1 MLGVFYVAF
10 DAGFNKFFASDYLNF
25 LLLFGF
31 FFDFFQAPFRV
42 SNGYVFK

>member
-1 MLGVFYVAF
+1 MLGVFTLRLTPVL
-10 DAGFNKFFASDYLNF
+10 NNFFASDYLNF